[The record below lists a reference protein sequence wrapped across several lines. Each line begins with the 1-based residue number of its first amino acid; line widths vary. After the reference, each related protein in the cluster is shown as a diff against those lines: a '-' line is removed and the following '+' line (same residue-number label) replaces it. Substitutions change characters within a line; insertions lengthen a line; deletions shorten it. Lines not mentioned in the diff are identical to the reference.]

1 MRLLSTSLSL
11 LSLCISASLYASE
24 TKAPQEQSLERII
37 VTGSRVAE
45 NMDEVPA
52 SITIITQQALQEQ
65 LKINPEL
72 QSILGA
78 LVPGMAADT
87 GSSSNSSQTLRGRNP
102 LVMIDGVPQST
113 PLRNGA
119 LDIRTIDPSA
129 IARIEVIKGATSIYG
144 NGAAGGIINFIT
156 KKSQSGAPVNGEINV
171 SSRFSAVKLEESAG
185 ARFSGAVDGTL
196 DKFNYL
202 FVASYEEN
210 GVQRDAEGDILGL
223 QYGLSDSVTE
233 NYFTKL
239 GYDIDADKSLSVSYN
254 FYRSQQ
260 KTDLGDVVND
270 INTGTKTYAIHVPKA
285 LQKQGKP
292 QGPDGN
298 ENVSIK
304 YIDNAIFGDTQ
315 LTVDLYSQ
323 KIENVFF
330 YSPRLANPDLGLDG
344 GQSIIRS
351 EKSGLRSTF
360 NTQLTF
366 SNTEATFIYGVDLL
380 NDTTSQPLVD
390 GRVWVPEMDMQS
402 AAGFLQTKWVFN
414 NDFIVKAGV
423 RNERIDL
430 EVDDYSTLKLC
441 TSATQCST
449 AVDVKGDTLEYRA
462 TTYNLG
468 IKYNWSEAFSPF
480 VSMSQ
485 GADISDLGLLLRAAT
500 VTDIADI
507 QTEAAIIDNY
517 EMGFTSQ
524 FESTRFEFA
533 AFRSLSELGTSNKLN
548 PQTGVYEPL
557 RAPQRIWGYE
567 AVISHDF
574 SRTLKMTASYSFVE
588 GKQTSTDTYL
598 GSRQIN
604 APKGTV
610 NVKWR
615 ATDRLIVNVDGI
627 YVGDRK
633 RFDPDA
639 SGKYGADQGP
649 VDSYFVVN
657 LNSNYQFTPKLSGYV
672 GIQNLL
678 NLDYYPSRSQSYAYG
693 SYNVKGLG
701 TTVNLGVQFKL

>member
-1 MRLLSTSLSL
+1 
-11 LSLCISASLYASE
+11 
-24 TKAPQEQSLERII
+24 
-37 VTGSRVAE
+37 
-45 NMDEVPA
+45 
-52 SITIITQQALQEQ
+52 
-65 LKINPEL
+65 
-72 QSILGA
+72 
-78 LVPGMAADT
+78 
-87 GSSSNSSQTLRGRNP
+87 
-102 LVMIDGVPQST
+102 MIDGVPQST

-156 KKSQSGAPVNGEINV
+156 KKSQSGAPANGEINV
-171 SSRFSAVKLEESAG
+171 SSRFSAVKLAESAG
-185 ARFSGAVDGTL
+185 ARFSGALDGSL

-239 GYDIDADKSLSVSYN
+239 GYDIDTDKSLSVSYN

-298 ENVSIK
+298 ENISIK

-315 LTVDLYSQ
+315 LTVDLYAQ

-430 EVDDYSTLKLC
+430 DVNDYSTLKLC

-468 IKYNWSEAFSPF
+468 IKYNWSETFSPF

-524 FESTRFEFA
+524 FKSTRVEFA

-574 SRTLKMTASYSFVE
+574 SRALQMTASYSFVE

-615 ATDRLIVNVDGI
+615 ATDSFTVNVDGI

-633 RFDPDA
+633 RFEPDA

-657 LNSNYQFTPKLSGYV
+657 LNSNYQFTPKFSGYL

>member
-1 MRLLSTSLSL
+1 MRVLTTSLSL
-11 LSLCISASLYASE
+11 LSLCISSAVFANG
-24 TKAPQEQSLERII
+24 TTQSDDPLERII

-52 SITIITQQALQEQ
+52 SITIITAAELQEQ

-102 LVMIDGVPQST
+102 LIMIDGVPQST

-119 LDIRTIDPSA
+119 LDIRTIDPA
-129 IARIEVIKGATSIYG
+129 ALARIEVIKGATSIYG

-156 KKSQSGAPVNGEINV
+156 KKSQSGAKASAELNI

-185 ARFSGAVDGTL
+185 GRFSGAVDGTI

-202 FVASYEEN
+202 VVASYEEN

-223 QYGLSDSVTE
+223 QYGLSDSVTQ
-233 NYFTKL
+233 NFFTKL
-239 GYDIDADKSLSVSYN
+239 GYDIDADKSVTFSYN
-254 FYRSQQ
+254 YYSSQQ

-270 INTGTKTYAIHVPKA
+270 INTGNKTYSIHVPKE
-285 LQKQGKP
+285 LQKKGKP

-298 ENVSIK
+298 ENVTLK

-360 NTQLTF
+360 NTQWSFT
-366 SNTEATFIYGVDLL
+366 NTEATFIYGVDLL
-380 NDTTSQPLVD
+380 NDVTSQPMVD
-390 GRVWVPEMDMQS
+390 GRMWVPEMDMQS
-402 AAGFLQTKWVFN
+402 TAGFFQSKWVFN
-414 NDFIVKAGV
+414 TDLIVKAGL

-430 EVDDYSTLKLC
+430 DVDDYATLKLC
-441 TSATQCST
+441 STATQCST
-449 AVDVKGDTLEYRA
+449 AVNVKGDTLNYRA

-468 IKYNWSEAFSPF
+468 IKYNWNDAFSPF
-480 VSMSQ
+480 VSLSQ
-485 GADISDLGLLLRAAT
+485 GADISDLGMLLRAAT
-500 VTDIADI
+500 VTNIADI

-517 EMGFTSQ
+517 EVGFTSQ
-524 FESTRFEFA
+524 FDQTRFEFA
-533 AFRSLSELGTSNKLN
+533 VFKSLSELGTSNKLN
-548 PQTGVYEPL
+548 PKTGIYEPV
-557 RAPQRIWGYE
+557 RAPQKIWGYE
-567 AVISHDF
+567 AVLSHDIT
-574 SRTLKMTASYSFVE
+574 STLKLSASYSFVE
-588 GKQTSTDTYL
+588 GKQTNTDTYL

-610 NVKWR
+610 NIKWQ
-615 ATDRLIVNVDGI
+615 ASERLALNVDGI

-633 RFDPDA
+633 RFEPNA
-639 SGKYGADQGP
+639 QGKYIADQGP

-657 LNSNYQFTPKLSGYV
+657 LNGNYQFSDTVSGYV
-672 GIQNLL
+672 GVQNLL

-701 TTVNLGVQFKL
+701 TTVNLGVQIKL

>member
-156 KKSQSGAPVNGEINV
+156 KKSQSGVPVNGEVNV

-330 YSPRLANPDLGLDG
+330 YSPRLANPDIGLDG

-500 VTDIADI
+500 VSDIADV

-574 SRTLKMTASYSFVE
+574 SRALQMTASYSFVE

-615 ATDRLIVNVDGI
+615 ATNRLIVNVDGI

-678 NLDYYPSRSQSYAYG
+678 NLGYYPSRSQSYAYG